1 MDLIQHHTD
10 ESLKEGSNLIGHR
23 AVAFELSQP
32 WCDPYVGSRYIDYLD
47 LCDENLVEPITEPL
61 YNDWEQE
68 LHDALERDT
77 ENDIIMTP
85 H

>member
-23 AVAFELSQP
+23 AVALELSQT
-32 WCDPYVGSRYIDYLD
+32 WYDPYTGSRY
-47 LCDENLVEPITEPL
+47 ENLVEPITEPL

-68 LHDALERDT
+68 LHDALERDDT
-77 ENDIIMTP
+77 ENDIIRTP
-85 H
+85 R